1 MRLAGGWQAQAF
13 NVQLCPELL
22 KHKMFQLQCNY
33 TNLRIIEL
41 NTDRADQTND
51 RVEMMGVINV
61 MTL

>member
-22 KHKMFQLQCNY
+22 KHKMFQLQYTY

-41 NTDRADQTND
+41 NTDRAD